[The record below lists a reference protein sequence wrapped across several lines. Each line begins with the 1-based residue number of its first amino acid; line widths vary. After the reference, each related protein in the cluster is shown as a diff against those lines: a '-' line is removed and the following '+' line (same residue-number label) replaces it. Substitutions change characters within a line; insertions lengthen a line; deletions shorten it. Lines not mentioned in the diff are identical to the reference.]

1 MWSTR
6 CLCSLAHPLVLHRT
20 RLTFMFLRTKTAFA
34 LALPLIKLAVALDL
48 DLGAPV
54 PFHSPSRSNWKP
66 SSHQRP
72 RGGIMGLGGKAQE
85 NVSEQPV
92 GAYKLDEDTTNRV
105 LGWIHQDPS
114 RTWMRSRRFSFA
126 PART

>member
-20 RLTFMFLRTKTAFA
+20 HLTFMVLRTKTAFA
-34 LALPLIKLAVALDL
+34 FALPLIQLAVAL
-48 DLGAPV
+48 GSPV
-54 PFHSPSRSNWKP
+54 LFHSPSRSNWKP

-85 NVSEQPV
+85 NISEQPV
-92 GAYKLDEDTTNRV
+92 GAYKLGEDTTNRV

-114 RTWMRSRRFSFA
+114 RTWMRSRRVSFD